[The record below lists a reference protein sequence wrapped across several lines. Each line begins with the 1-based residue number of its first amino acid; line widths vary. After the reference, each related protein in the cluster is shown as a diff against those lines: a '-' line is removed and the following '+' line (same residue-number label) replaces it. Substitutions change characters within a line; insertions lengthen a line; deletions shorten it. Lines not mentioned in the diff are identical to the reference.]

1 MDQLTWP
8 GEALELLKK
17 YRYVLLVVLA
27 GILLMALPKED
38 RSSTPQPTAETEAG
52 TTLTLEESLAQILSG
67 MEGAG
72 QVQVLLTQARG
83 EEVLYQTDNR
93 ESRTE
98 QNRDI
103 QQDTV
108 LIRDD
113 DRKET
118 GLVRQRNPPAYL
130 GAIILC
136 QGADKAGVR
145 LAIVEAVMGVTG
157 LSSDKITVLKMK

>member
-8 GEALELLKK
+8 REGLELLKK
-17 YRYVLLVVLA
+17 YRYVLLVILA
-27 GILLMALPKED
+27 GILLMNLPEGQAQAPD
-38 RSSTPQPTAETEAG
+38 QIPESTEGETS
-52 TTLTLEESLAQILSG
+52 LTLEESLSRLLSG

-83 EEVLYQTDNR
+83 EEILYQTD
-93 ESRTE
+93 SR
-98 QNRDI
+98 DD

-108 LIRDD
+108 LIREDG
-113 DRKET
+113 RAET
-118 GLVRQRNPPAYL
+118 GLIRQRNPPVYL
-130 GAIILC
+130 GAVILC
-136 QGADKAGVR
+136 QGADSAGVR